1 MADKR
6 HAQKRANHAQDA
18 SEAERRERELD
29 AWLDQAIGVRKA
41 DPEPIVRDL

>member
-6 HAQKRANHAQDA
+6 HDAKRVSPADQNKLD
-18 SEAERRERELD
+18 RELD
-29 AWLDQAIGVRKA
+29 AWLDQALGVNKP